1 MLLFRRCSFEDG
13 ELTSP
18 EENGGKEVLKCRELK
33 TRLPTLQFA
42 NLNTRGKWR
51 KQSLIRC

>member
-33 TRLPTLQFA
+33 ICLPTLQFA